1 MNLKEKVKSFPAWFK
16 TTSKKNKLKVIVG
29 VVVVIFI
36 LSKVLGGDKE
46 EIEYEFHKV
55 GRGKIESIYSET
67 GEIQNSNVTEVVSTI
82 EGVVSEVY
90 VDNGAVVYRG
100 QNLFYVISTANE
112 QERALAY
119 ANYLTAKASLENAEA
134 RKYSLQSDMF
144 SNWDTFKE
152 LAESDEYK
160 DLDSDNRSLPEFHV
174 PEKDWLYTEATFKAQ
189 QQVVAQNQAAL
200 NNAWLKYQAMIDGA
214 VKSPANG
221 TIANLAVVPGQ
232 QANITDSVNTTD
244 PALLVES
251 EADVWVKILVNEVNI
266 AKIELG
272 QTAEMILDAWP
283 DKIYKGEVKRID
295 QVGVLDQGVVV
306 YSAYLMISDADEK
319 ILPAMTVSV
328 DIELERKEDVL
339 VVPNKAVKIY
349 QGDKAVQVMDE
360 KTDQVIYLPVQI
372 GSKGLMNTEI
382 VLGLEEGQE
391 IILEEKNN
399 NDSSSQSRGMFG
411 PR

>member
-1 MNLKEKVKSFPAWFK
+1 MNLKEKVKTFAVWFK
-16 TTSKKNKLKVIVG
+16 STSKKNKLKVIVG
-29 VVVVIFI
+29 VVVAIFI

-55 GRGKIESIYSET
+55 RRGKIESIYSET
-67 GEIQNSNVTEVVSTI
+67 GEVQNSNVTAVASTI

-90 VDNGAVVYRG
+90 IDNGAVVYRG
-100 QNLFYVISTANE
+100 QNLFYVISTASE

-119 ANYLTAKASLENAEA
+119 ANYLTAKASLENAQA
-134 RKYSLQSDMF
+134 KKYSLQSAMF

-152 LAESDEYK
+152 LAGSDEYK
-160 DLDSDNRSLPEFHV
+160 DVDSDNRSLPEFHV

-189 QQVVAQNQAAL
+189 EQVVAQSQASL
-200 NNAWLKYQAMIDGA
+200 SNAWLKYQAMIDGI
-214 VKSPANG
+214 VRSSANG
-221 TIANLAVVPGQ
+221 TIQNLAVASGQ
-232 QANITDSVNTTD
+232 QVNITDPV
-244 PALLVES
+244 LLVES

-266 AKIELG
+266 VKMELN
-272 QTAEMILDAWP
+272 QFAEMILDAWP

-295 QVGVLDQGVVV
+295 QIGILDQGVVV
-306 YSAYLMISDADEK
+306 YSVYLVINDADEK

-349 QGDKAVQVMDE
+349 QGDKAVQVMDK

-399 NDSSSQSRGMFG
+399 NDSSNRPRGMFG